1 MLVKEISKELDAYKY
16 WKVILNLTETSWEHT
31 DDTVESFLEGKDKIP
46 YECYEKI
53 YDWDEYGSGDGHDV
67 ICFYSKSPG
76 LLERNEKARKAYGEN
91 V

>member
-1 MLVKEISKELDAYKY
+1 MNVTYLRKELEAYKH
-16 WKVILNLTETSWEHT
+16 WKVILNLTENSWEHT

-53 YDWDEYGSGDGHDV
+53 YDWDEYGSGDGHNV

-76 LLERNEKARKAYGEN
+76 LLERNEKARKAYGK
-91 V
+91 